1 MRLPDATAGGTD
13 PRLRDAARQL
23 ESMLLRQVIETSGV
37 FDGGEGAGRSVR
49 AGMFAEALADAVA
62 QAGGLGLAD
71 QVTRSLSGGAA
82 AGVAAPLPAP
92 GPARA
97 LAPAASPAG
106 AGPALGALSG
116 TPVQGTVTSRF
127 GTRVDPFTAEPA
139 DHHGV
144 DLGAPEG
151 APIRAPG
158 AGVVVRAGPRGGYG
172 NAVEIDHGNGV
183 VTLYGHAAQ
192 VLVTPGEKVEAGQ
205 EIATV
210 GSTGRSTGPHLH
222 FEVRV
227 GGRPVDPA
235 RVLKTY
241 AARAEG
247 FAGTGP

>member
-1 MRLPDATAGGTD
+1 
-13 PRLRDAARQL
+13 
-23 ESMLLRQVIETSGV
+23 MLLRQVIETSGV
-37 FDGGEGAGRSVR
+37 FDGGEGAGKSVR

-82 AGVAAPLPAP
+82 APGPLP

-97 LAPAASPAG
+97 LAPAVAPPASG
-106 AGPALGALSG
+106 AALAALSG
-116 TPVQGTVTSRF
+116 PPVQGAITSRF
-127 GTRVDPFTAEPA
+127 GARIDPLTAEPA

-151 APIRAPG
+151 APIRTPG
-158 AGVVVRAGPRGGYG
+158 AGLVLRAGPRGGYG

-241 AARAEG
+241 AARAEAV
-247 FAGTGP
+247 AGTGP